1 MAEKN
6 SDRVPSPLRMR
17 GEAAGENAY
26 TMTNIARARYVA
38 VIIGLLIALAAFTV
52 WNINTG
58 SVHIS
63 VPDIARILFRKEGD
77 STQVGIVWN
86 LRLPRICAA
95 AMLGG
100 GLALSGFLMQTFF
113 GNPIAGPFVLG
124 ISSGSK
130 LVVALVMIVALR
142 YISFISSWMM
152 VLAAFV
158 GALIAMGFVLLA
170 ARSIRQMSMLLV
182 AGIMISY
189 ICSAVTEFLITF
201 AKDSDIVNLHGW
213 SQGSFSG
220 TTWSNVTVFSIIV
233 GVCLVAVFLMSKPI
247 SAYQMGESYAQSM
260 GVNVKRFRVLL
271 ILMSSLIAGCVT
283 AFAGPISFVGIAVPH
298 LVKMLLKTAKPIVV
312 IPCCFL
318 GGAVFCLFCDYIAR
332 TAFAPTELSISTVT
346 AIFGAPVV
354 IWMLVRR
361 HSGKM

>member
-1 MAEKN
+1 MSQTQLQPDSGA
-6 SDRVPSPLRMR
+6 PLND
-17 GEAAGENAY
+17 AARSKA
-26 TMTNIARARYVA
+26 AARYTA
-38 VIIGLLIALAAFTV
+38 VIIGLLVALAAFVV

-63 VPDIARILFRKEGD
+63 VPDIARIIFLREGD
-77 STQVGIVWN
+77 STQMGIVWN

-95 AMLGG
+95 AVLGG

-130 LVVALVMIVALR
+130 LFVAIVMIIVLR
-142 YISFISSWMM
+142 YVSAISSWTM
-152 VLAAFV
+152 VIAAFI

-220 TTWSNVTVFSIIV
+220 TTWANVHVFSGIMA
-233 GVCLVAVFLMSKPI
+233 VCLVVVFLMSKPI

-298 LVKMLLKTAKPIVV
+298 LVKMLLKTAKPIVL

-354 IWMLVRR
+354 IWMLIRR
-361 HSGKM
+361 HGGKV

>member
-1 MAEKN
+1 MN
-6 SDRVPSPLRMR
+6 QLSMSHSGVRRVRY
-17 GEAAGENAY
+17 GVVFAG
-26 TMTNIARARYVA
+26 
-38 VIIGLLIALAAFTV
+38 LIAALVLLVV

-63 VPDIARILFRKEGD
+63 VGNIARIIFLRQGEL
-77 STQVGIVWN
+77 SEVNIVWK
-86 LRLPRICAA
+86 LRLPRIIAA
-95 AMLGG
+95 AVLGG

-130 LVVALVMIVALR
+130 LFVAITMIVALQ
-142 YISFISSWMM
+142 YIPFISSWMM
-152 VLAAFV
+152 VVAAFV

-189 ICSAVTEFLITF
+189 ICSAITEFLINF
-201 AKDSDIVNLHGW
+201 AKDSDIVNLHNW

-220 TTWSNVTVFSIIV
+220 TKWSDVYVFTAIIL
-233 GVCLVAVFLMSKPI
+233 VCLVAVFLMSKPI
-247 SAYQMGESYAQSM
+247 NAYQMGEAYAQSM

-298 LVKMLLKTAKPIVV
+298 LIKMLLKTAKPILV
-312 IPCCFL
+312 IPASFL

-332 TAFAPTELSISTVT
+332 MAFENELSISTVT
-346 AIFGAPVV
+346 ALLGAPVV
-354 IWMLVRR
+354 IAMLIRR
-361 HSGKM
+361 HGSKA

>member
-1 MAEKN
+1 MGA
-6 SDRVPSPLRMR
+6 SRQPSP
-17 GEAAGENAY
+17 AGDSISANV
-26 TMTNIARARYVA
+26 ARARYA
-38 VIIGLLIALAAFTV
+38 GVIVGLLIALAALVV

-63 VPDIARILFRKEGD
+63 VPDIARIIFRRAGD

-95 AMLGG
+95 AVLGG

-142 YISFISSWMM
+142 YVAFISSWMM
-152 VLAAFV
+152 VIAAFV

-189 ICSAVTEFLITF
+189 ICSAITEFLITF

-220 TTWSNVTVFSIIV
+220 TTWSNVGVFTLII
-233 GVCLVAVFLMSKPI
+233 GVCLVVVFFMSKPI

-260 GVNVKRFRVLL
+260 GVNVKRFRVVL

-298 LVKMLLKTAKPIVV
+298 LVKLLLKTAKPIVV
-312 IPCCFL
+312 IPSCFL

-354 IWMLVRR
+354 IWMLIRR

>member
-1 MAEKN
+1 MSRKEKETVSAPN
-6 SDRVPSPLRMR
+6 GATLDALDVS
-17 GEAAGENAY
+17 NAQ
-26 TMTNIARARYVA
+26 RARYFA
-38 VIIGLLIALAAFTV
+38 VIIGLLIALAAFIV

-63 VPDIARILFRKEGD
+63 VPEIARIIFLREGD
-77 STQVGIVWN
+77 STQMGIVWQ
-86 LRLPRICAA
+86 LRLPRIIAA
-95 AMLGG
+95 AVLGG

-130 LVVALVMIVALR
+130 LFVAMVMIIALR
-142 YISFISSWMM
+142 YVSYVSSWMM
-152 VLAAFV
+152 VIAAFV

-170 ARSIRQMSMLLV
+170 AKSIRQMSMLLV
-182 AGIMISY
+182 TGIMISY
-189 ICSAVTEFLITF
+189 ICSAITEFLITF
-201 AKDSDIVNLHGW
+201 AKDSDIVNLHSW

-220 TTWSNVTVFSIIV
+220 TTWSNVTVFSVII
-233 GVCLVAVFLMSKPI
+233 GFCLVFVFLMSKPI

-260 GVNVKRFRVLL
+260 GVNVKRFRVVL

-298 LVKMLLKTAKPIVV
+298 LVKLLLKTAKPIVV

-354 IWMLVRR
+354 IVMLIRR
-361 HSGKM
+361 HGAKG

>member
-1 MAEKN
+1 MSRKEADKT
-6 SDRVPSPLRMR
+6 PAALRLR
-17 GEAAGENAY
+17 GETEAEEFNLTAA
-26 TMTNIARARYVA
+26 ARARYFA
-38 VIIGLLIALAAFTV
+38 VILGLLIAMAALVV

-63 VPDIARILFRKEGD
+63 VGSIARILFLKEGD
-77 STQVGIVWN
+77 ETQMGIVWQ
-86 LRLPRICAA
+86 LRLPRIIAA
-95 AMLGG
+95 AVLGG

-124 ISSGSK
+124 ISAGSK
-130 LVVALVMIVALR
+130 LIVAMVMIVALR
-142 YISFISSWMM
+142 FVSYVSSWMM
-152 VLAAFV
+152 VIAAFI

-189 ICSAVTEFLITF
+189 ICSAITEFLITF
-201 AKDSDIVNLHGW
+201 AKDSDIVNLHSW

-233 GVCLVAVFLMSKPI
+233 LASLVVVFFMSKPI
-247 SAYQMGESYAQSM
+247 GAYQMGESYAQSM
-260 GVNVKRFRVLL
+260 GVNVKRFRVIL

-312 IPCCFL
+312 VPCCFF

-354 IWMLVRR
+354 IVMLVRR
-361 HSGKM
+361 HGSRA

>member
-1 MAEKN
+1 MN
-6 SDRVPSPLRMR
+6 QLSMSHPGVRRVRY
-17 GEAAGENAY
+17 GAVFAG
-26 TMTNIARARYVA
+26 
-38 VIIGLLIALAAFTV
+38 LIAALVLLVV

-63 VPDIARILFRKEGD
+63 VGNIARIIFLRQGEL
-77 STQVGIVWN
+77 SEVNIVWK
-86 LRLPRICAA
+86 LRLPRIIAA
-95 AMLGG
+95 AVLGG

-130 LVVALVMIVALR
+130 LFVAITMIVALQ
-142 YISFISSWMM
+142 YIPFISSWMM
-152 VLAAFV
+152 VAAAFV

-189 ICSAVTEFLITF
+189 ICSAITEFLINF
-201 AKDSDIVNLHGW
+201 AQDSDIVNLHNW

-220 TTWSNVTVFSIIV
+220 TKWSDVYVFTAIIL
-233 GVCLVAVFLMSKPI
+233 VCLIAVFLMSKPI
-247 SAYQMGESYAQSM
+247 NAYQMGEAYAQSM

-298 LVKMLLKTAKPIVV
+298 LIKMLLKTAKPILV
-312 IPCCFL
+312 IPASFL

-332 TAFAPTELSISTVT
+332 MAFENELSISTVT
-346 AIFGAPVV
+346 ALLGAPVV
-354 IWMLVRR
+354 IAMLIRR
-361 HSGKM
+361 HGSKA

>member
-1 MAEKN
+1 MNQLSMSHPGVRRIRYGA
-6 SDRVPSPLRMR
+6 VF
-17 GEAAGENAY
+17 AG
-26 TMTNIARARYVA
+26 
-38 VIIGLLIALAAFTV
+38 LIAALVLLVV

-63 VPDIARILFRKEGD
+63 VGNITRIIFLRQGEL
-77 STQVGIVWN
+77 SEVNIVWK
-86 LRLPRICAA
+86 LRLPRIIAA
-95 AMLGG
+95 AVLGG

-130 LVVALVMIVALR
+130 LFVAITMIVALQ
-142 YISFISSWMM
+142 YIPFISSWMM
-152 VLAAFV
+152 VAAAFV

-189 ICSAVTEFLITF
+189 ICSAITEFLINF
-201 AKDSDIVNLHGW
+201 AQDSDIVNLHNW

-220 TTWSNVTVFSIIV
+220 TKWSDVYVFTAIIL
-233 GVCLVAVFLMSKPI
+233 VCLIAVFLMSKPI
-247 SAYQMGESYAQSM
+247 NAYQMGEAYAQSM

-298 LVKMLLKTAKPIVV
+298 LIKMMLKTAKPILV
-312 IPCCFL
+312 IPASFL

-332 TAFAPTELSISTVT
+332 MAFESELSISTVT
-346 AIFGAPVV
+346 ALLGAPVV
-354 IWMLVRR
+354 IAMLIRR
-361 HSGKM
+361 HGSKA

>member
-1 MAEKN
+1 MGDSKEKKIPA
-6 SDRVPSPLRMR
+6 SLRLR
-17 GEAAGENAY
+17 GESAEAQAPVSYG
-26 TMTNIARARYVA
+26 TRVRYLA
-38 VIIGLLIALAAFTV
+38 VILGLLVALAALTV
-52 WNINTG
+52 WTINTG

-77 STQVGIVWN
+77 STQIGIVWN

-95 AMLGG
+95 AVLGG

-130 LVVALVMIVALR
+130 LLVALVMIVALR
-142 YISFISSWMM
+142 YVSFISSWMM
-152 VLAAFV
+152 VIAAFV

-189 ICSAVTEFLITF
+189 ICSAITEFLITF

-220 TTWSNVTVFSIIV
+220 TTWSNVGVFSLIV
-233 GVCLVAVFLMSKPI
+233 GVCLIVVFFMSKPI

-260 GVNVKRFRVLL
+260 GVNVKRFRVVL

-312 IPCCFL
+312 IPCCFF

-354 IWMLVRR
+354 IWMLIRR